1 MTKRAKRKEGD
12 HPAEPSPEER
22 LTGPAAEGER
32 GASKEGSGD
41 ETGRTE
47 SAGEAVERLEGEL
60 RAAEDKYLRALADI
74 DNTRKHLAREKASW
88 FRYGHETIARDL
100 LSILDNL
107 ERAMQAAGELSA
119 SGDLEA
125 GLKGLLEG
133 VALTI
138 KQFSDTLGKHGVVP
152 IESSGR
158 PFDPQQHEAIQRLER
173 DDVPPGTVVEEFL
186 KGYMLHDRL
195 LRASKVIVSSETG
208 TDGEGDNGA
217 DVEPEDA

>member
-1 MTKRAKRKEGD
+1 MDRPVED
-12 HPAEPSPEER
+12 SPEEG
-22 LTGPAAEGER
+22 LTGPADAGEG
-32 GASKEGSGD
+32 GASKEGAVD
-41 ETGRTE
+41 ETGTAESLTE
-47 SAGEAVERLEGEL
+47 AFERLEDDV
-60 RAAEDKYLRALADI
+60 RAAEDKYLRALADL

-133 VALTI
+133 VELTI
-138 KQFSDTLGKHGVVP
+138 KQFSATLGKHGVAP
-152 IESSGR
+152 IESTGR
-158 PFDPQQHEAIQRLER
+158 PFDPRLHEAIQRLER

-195 LRASKVIVSSETG
+195 LRAAKVTVSSGSEI
-208 TDGEGDNGA
+208 DGEGGNRSDG
-217 DVEPEDA
+217 EPEEE